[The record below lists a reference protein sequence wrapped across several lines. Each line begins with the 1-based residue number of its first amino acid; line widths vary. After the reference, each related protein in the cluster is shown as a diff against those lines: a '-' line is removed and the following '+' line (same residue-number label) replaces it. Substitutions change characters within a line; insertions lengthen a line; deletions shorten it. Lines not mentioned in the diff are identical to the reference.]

1 MSHKSNGNSK
11 NVLLVG
17 QIYQDT
23 ILHVARFPEEDTK
36 TRASNAEQRTGGNT
50 CNTAKVLAQFD
61 DINVCYMSA
70 AGSRETSSHIMES
83 LQDQGIATND
93 TTLYR
98 DDKMLPSSI
107 IIHNQESGSR
117 TIISSN
123 DLTDLTCEEFVQVFT
138 AINKNNQWW
147 VHFEGRNIDQT
158 LQQID
163 WLNNKASEEHW
174 RHNLVIS
181 VEVEKPE
188 RENID
193 SLIERGD
200 VVFFSKIYAQ
210 HHEFTEAHSFLTESP
225 LLQQKLKPSAIAFCT
240 DGSKGASALD
250 NETKQTYQATP
261 PSIEKVVDTV
271 GAGDTFNAGI
281 ILHLSRH
288 TPWKI
293 ADALEFACNLA
304 TRKVAQQGFD
314 HLAI

>member
-1 MSHKSNGNSK
+1 MSHKSK

-17 QIYQDT
+17 QIYLDT

-36 TRASNAEQRTGGNT
+36 MRASNAEQRTGGNT

-98 DDKMLPSSI
+98 DDKMLPSSL

-117 TIISSN
+117 TIISNN
-123 DLTDLTCEEFVQVFT
+123 DLTDLTREEFVQVFT
-138 AINKNNQWW
+138 AINKSNQWW
-147 VHFEGRNIDQT
+147 VHFEGRNIEQT
-158 LQQID
+158 IQQID
-163 WLNNKASEEHW
+163 WLHSKASEEHW
-174 RHNLVIS
+174 RHDLVIS

-193 SLIERGD
+193 LLIERGD
-200 VVFFSKIYAQ
+200 VVFFSKVYAQ
-210 HHEFTEAHSFLTESP
+210 HHEFTEAHSFLTGSP
-225 LLQQKLKPSAIAFCT
+225 LLQHKLKPRAIAFCT
-240 DGSKGASALD
+240 DGSKGACALD

-261 PSIEKVVDTV
+261 PIIEKVVDTV

-293 ADALEFACNLA
+293 ADALESACNLA

-314 HLAI
+314 CLAI